1 MSRREYINPEGLR
14 QDGRRPKELRQ
25 LRVKL
30 GVFPSADGSAYL
42 EQGNTKV
49 MCVIRGPSDSNTKS
63 KGKKTEVNCEYTMA
77 SFSTVHRRNRTRSD
91 RKSTEHGMR
100 IAKTL
105 ETVILSDVYPR
116 SKIDVMIQVLQ
127 ADGGVLAAAIN
138 AASIAMMSAGVPM
151 KGFMCACSAGVLD
164 GTPVLDMNH
173 DETLADGPELTLAYL
188 PRTETM
194 ILNQLESRVHIDL
207 YTELQEF
214 AIDGCVTLQAL
225 LKKTVAEHTESL
237 IPSFGP
243 P

>member
-1 MSRREYINPEGLR
+1 MSRREYISPEGLR

-49 MCVIRGPSDSNTKS
+49 IVVVSGPSDSNTKGQ
-63 KGKKTEVNCEYTMA
+63 KVQVNCEYSLA
-77 SFSTVHRRNRTRSD
+77 SFSTTQRRDRSRSD

-105 ETVILSDVYPR
+105 ETVILSDVYPKSR
-116 SKIDVMIQVLQ
+116 INVMIQVLQ

-138 AASIAMMSAGVPM
+138 AATIAMMSAGVPM
-151 KGFMCACSAGVLD
+151 KGFVCACSAGVLD

-173 DETLADGPELTLAYL
+173 TESMAEGPELTIAYL

-207 YTELQEF
+207 YEQLQEF
-214 AIDGCVTLQAL
+214 AVDGCVALQAL
-225 LKKTVAEHTESL
+225 LKKIVAQHSESL

-243 P
+243 T